1 MIDVPLIVIDNF
13 FETPTLVR
21 QFALQQEYFKGDR
34 GNWPGVRTKF
44 IDELDNPFF
53 HTLCSKL
60 IHYIPGANSFSLVQS
75 TFQLIDETYGNG
87 WVHND
92 DPKFNVA
99 GLVYLNPEISS
110 QNTGTTLYDT
120 RCDVNSEEYT
130 KMFMSEVNSDDTNK
144 RTEFEKYRNDH
155 RSSWTPNAVIE
166 NRFNR
171 CILFNSEIWHSAD
184 NFFGKDKETARLTL
198 VFFGVAI

>member
-1 MIDVPLIVIDNF
+1 MINIPLIVIDNF

-44 IDELDNPFF
+44 IDELDNKFF

-60 IHYIPGANSFSLVQS
+60 IHYIPGASSFSVVQS
-75 TFQLIDETYGNG
+75 SFQLIDETYGNG
-87 WVHND
+87 WIHND
-92 DPKFNVA
+92 DPKYNMA
-99 GLVYLNPEISS
+99 GLVYLNPEIIS
-110 QNTGTTLYDT
+110 QNTGTTLYDQ
-120 RCDVNSEEYT
+120 RCDVNSEKYT
-130 KMFMSEVNSDDTNK
+130 EMFMSEVNSEDVTK
-144 RTEFEKYRNDH
+144 RTEYEKYRNDH

-171 CILFNSEIWHSAD
+171 CILFDSKTWHSAD
-184 NFFGKDKETARLTL
+184 NFFGKDKETTRLTL